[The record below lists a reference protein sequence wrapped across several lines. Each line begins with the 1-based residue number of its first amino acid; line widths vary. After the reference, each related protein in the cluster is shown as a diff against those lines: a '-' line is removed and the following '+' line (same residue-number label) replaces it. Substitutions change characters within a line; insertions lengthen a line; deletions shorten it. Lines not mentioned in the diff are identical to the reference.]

1 VRSISKYLLAAL
13 VTVAVAAVAVFVAVN
28 VELLAG
34 AVVVLG
40 ALIIVA
46 LVGRM
51 RASRAEKAGMAD
63 WAAVLDADAPA
74 DAFFSDWTRTS
85 PGDAVPTPDL
95 AEPAWAAAADDAPP
109 ASWPDVDP
117 EPQGAPK
124 PAPVVEVHL
133 EAPVVEPVVE
143 PVIDTAFAEP
153 PQSEVVST
161 ALGSTSDPV
170 AEVGAEDVD
179 HDEDVVPD
187 RAEPAAPSPFPFED
201 DGFGEL
207 LSSAGSAPDPRTFA
221 PEQDYDDPA
230 PQPPTTPVPYTS
242 PLDVPSAD
250 LADYFATAAPEA
262 PPFADELTVTVTTGS
277 TEPSA
282 GATDRR
288 PLIDWT
294 GPTRIVED
302 RVRTSDD
309 ILAASAATALPT
321 ATVDRP
327 APAAGSELSRLL
339 AKVEARLREYD

>member
-13 VTVAVAAVAVFVAVN
+13 VTVAVAAVAVYVAVN

-40 ALIIVA
+40 ALIILA

-63 WAAVLDADAPA
+63 WQEVLDADAPA

-95 AEPAWAAAADDAPP
+95 AEPAWAAAAEDGPL

-117 EPQGAPK
+117 EPQSAPE
-124 PAPVVEVHL
+124 PAPVIEAHL
-133 EAPVVEPVVE
+133 EAPVDEPVVEPVVD
-143 PVIDTAFAEP
+143 IAFAEP

-170 AEVGAEDVD
+170 VEDVD
-179 HDEDVVPD
+179 HDQDVVAE
-187 RAEPAAPSPFPFED
+187 RAELAAPSPFPFED
-201 DGFGEL
+201 DGFGDL
-207 LSSAGSAPDPRTFA
+207 LSGAETAADPGPFA
-221 PEQDYDDPA
+221 PEQGYDDPA
-230 PQPPTTPVPYTS
+230 PLPPPTPVPYTS
-242 PLDVPSAD
+242 PLDVPGAD

-262 PPFADELTVTVTTGS
+262 PAFADELTVTVTTGS